1 MDLNTTLGG
10 LLTAVGVADILLAQ
24 VLASRLP
31 PIGRQVLLFG
41 GAGMIVLGSL
51 LVFGILRLL

>member
-1 MDLNTTLGG
+1 MDQNVTLGG
-10 LLTAVGVADILLAQ
+10 LVTAIGVADILLAQ

-41 GAGMIVLGSL
+41 GAGMIVFGSL
-51 LVFGILRLL
+51 LVFGVLRLL